1 MIGSKFQEW
10 LTESKKNYTPLQ
22 YQKVMGVIRAQYSIQ
37 DFTKKEKIRLYHSLL
52 KEVYKVKNNGY
63 TTEYDDFKHA
73 VMYDF
78 VSSLR
83 EELIYGVKIDAY
95 LEDI

>member
-22 YQKVMGVIRAQYSIQ
+22 YQKVMGDIRNQYSVQ

-63 TTEYDDFKHA
+63 TTEYQDFKFA
-73 VMYDF
+73 VLFDF
-78 VSSLR
+78 VSKLR
-83 EELIYGVKIDAY
+83 EEIIYGVKIDVH
-95 LEDI
+95 LEGF